1 MKRFIKVLL
10 ALLFLPLLF
19 AAQLTVAVGQSEFAT
34 PGENLV
40 VEGIPNIPAALA
52 EEVNRYTEFR
62 YAGLS
67 NWHPTRREMLINTR
81 FADTNQIHLVKFP
94 GAVRTQLTF
103 FKDSVGGSSFQ
114 PTRGDYFVFSKGV
127 GGNENYQKYRYD
139 FATGAITLLTDG
151 KSRNTGGAWSNAG
164 DKYVY
169 ESTRR
174 NGEDLDIWMMNP
186 ADPKSNHMLAQLKGG
201 GWGTSEFSP
210 DDRQLLVN
218 EYVSANE
225 SYLWLMD
232 AATGDK
238 TLITP
243 KGEAEK
249 VLYGSAQF
257 SKDGKGIYVTTDR
270 ESEFQRLAYID
281 LATKKHTYLTASINW
296 DVEYFA
302 LSWDGKTIAFVTNED
317 GLSTLHLFDAVRRK
331 ELPAPKL
338 PAGVLGSLEWHRNN
352 NDLGFGLE
360 SARSTYDTY
369 SLNVKSGKIERWTES
384 ETGGLNTASFSQPE
398 VVRWKTFD
406 GKMISGLYYQPPAKF
421 AGKRPVIIDIHGGPE
436 GQSRPWFQGENN
448 YFVNEMGIALIQP
461 NVRGST
467 GYGKTFLKLD
477 NGFLREDSYK
487 DIAALLDWIKTRP
500 DLDADRIM
508 VTGGSYGG
516 HMTLAIATFYPD
528 RIRCALDVVGPS
540 NFVTFLEN
548 TSAYRR
554 DLRRVEYGDER
565 DPRMRAFLDHIAPLN
580 NAKKIVKPLFV
591 VQGGNDPRVPLSE
604 SQQIVQTVRTNGT
617 PVWYLMAKDEG
628 HGFAKKKNREF
639 QLYSTVLFIKEYLLK

>member
-1 MKRFIKVLL
+1 MKRFLKVMLSLLL
-10 ALLFLPLLF
+10 A
-19 AAQLTVAVGQSEFAT
+19 AELTVVVAQSDFVT

-40 VEGIPNIPAALA
+40 VEGIPNIPVAMA
-52 EEVNRYTEFR
+52 EEINRYTEFR

-67 NWHPTRREMLINTR
+67 NWHPTRREILISTR

-94 GAVRTQLTF
+94 GGARTQLTF
-103 FKDSVGGSSFQ
+103 FKDRVGGASFQ

-127 GGNENYQKYRYD
+127 GGNEKYQKYRYD
-139 FATGAITLLTDG
+139 FSTGAITLLTDG
-151 KSRNTGGAWSNAG
+151 QSRNTGGAWSNAG
-164 DKYVY
+164 DRFAY

-174 NGEDLDIWMMNP
+174 NGEDLDIWVMNP
-186 ADPKSNHMLAQLKGG
+186 ADPKSNRMLAELKGG
-201 GWGTSEFSP
+201 GWGVFEFSP
-210 DDRQLLVN
+210 DDRHLLVV
-218 EYVSANE
+218 EYISANE

-249 VLYGSAQF
+249 VLYNSAQF

-270 ESEFQRLAYID
+270 DSEFLRLAYVD
-281 LATKKHTYLTASINW
+281 LATKKHEYLTGSINW
-296 DVEYFA
+296 DVDSFA

-317 GLSTLHLFDAVRRK
+317 GLSVLHLFDTASRK
-331 ELPAPKL
+331 ELLPAPKL
-338 PAGVLGSLEWHRNN
+338 PPGVIGSIEWHRNN
-352 NDLGFGLE
+352 RELGFGME

-369 SLNVKSGKIERWTES
+369 SLDVSTGKIERWTES
-384 ETGGLNTASFSQPE
+384 ETGGIKTENFSEPE

-406 GKMISGLYYQPPAKF
+406 GKMISGLYYRPPTRF
-421 AGKRPVIIDIHGGPE
+421 AGRRPVIVDIHGGPE

-448 YFVNEMGIALIQP
+448 YFVNELGVVVIQP

-477 NGFLREDSYK
+477 NGFSREDTYK

-516 HMTLAIATFYPD
+516 HMTLAVATFYPD

-565 DPRMRAFLDHIAPLN
+565 DPKMREFLNRIAPLN
-580 NAKKIVKPLFV
+580 NAAKIVKPLFV

-604 SQQIVQTVRTNGT
+604 SQQIVQTVRKNGT

-628 HGFAKKKNREF
+628 HGFAKKKNRDF

>member
-1 MKRFIKVLL
+1 MGMGRFMKVILT
-10 ALLFLPLLF
+10 LLF
-19 AAQLTVAVGQSEFAT
+19 AAGSTVVVAQSDFVT
-34 PGENLV
+34 SGENLV
-40 VEGIPNIPAALA
+40 VEGIPNIPVALA
-52 EEVNRYTEFR
+52 EEINRYTEFR

-67 NWHPTRREMLINTR
+67 NWHPTKREMLINTR

-94 GAVRTQLTF
+94 SGARTQLTF
-103 FKDSVGGSSFQ
+103 FKDRTSGASYQ
-114 PTRGDYFVFSKGV
+114 PTRGDYFLFDKGV

-139 FATGAITLLTDG
+139 FANGAITLLTDG

-164 DKYVY
+164 DKYAY
-169 ESTRR
+169 QSTRR
-174 NGEDLDIWMMNP
+174 NGEDTDIWVLNP
-186 ADPKSNHMLAQLKGG
+186 ADPKSDRMLAQLKGG
-201 GWGTSEFSP
+201 GWRVYEFSA
-210 DDRQLLVN
+210 DDKQILVG
-218 EYVSANE
+218 EYISANE

-232 AATGDK
+232 SVTSNK

-243 KGEAEK
+243 KGGAEK
-249 VLYGSAQF
+249 IFYGSAQF
-257 SKDGKGIYVTTDR
+257 SKDSKGIYVTTDHD
-270 ESEFQRLAYID
+270 SEFQRLAYID
-281 LATKKHTYLTASINW
+281 LATKKHTYLTGSINW

-317 GLSTLHLFDAVRRK
+317 GLSMLHLFDTVRRK
-331 ELPAPKL
+331 ELLAPKL
-338 PAGVLGSLEWHRNN
+338 PTGVIGSLEWHKNN
-352 NDLGFGLE
+352 RDLGFGLE

-369 SLNVKSGKIERWTES
+369 SLDVKTGKVERWTES
-384 ETGGLNTASFSQPE
+384 ETGGVNTTDFSQPE

-406 GKMISGLYYQPPAKF
+406 GKMISGLYYKPPAKF
-421 AGKRPVIIDIHGGPE
+421 AGSRPVIIDIHGGPE
-436 GQSRPWFQGENN
+436 GQTRPWFQAENN
-448 YFVNEMGIALIQP
+448 YFINEMGIAVIQP
-461 NVRGST
+461 NVRGSA
-467 GYGKTFLKLD
+467 GYGKNFLKLD
-477 NGFLREDSYK
+477 NGLLREDSYK

-500 DLDADRIM
+500 DLDSDRIM

-554 DLRRVEYGDER
+554 DLRRVEYGDDR
-565 DPRMRAFLDHIAPLN
+565 DPKMREFLNRIAPLN
-580 NAKKIVKPLFV
+580 NAAKIIKPLFV

-604 SQQIVQTVRTNGT
+604 SQQIVQTVRRNGT

-628 HGFAKKKNREF
+628 HGFAKKNNRDF

>member
-1 MKRFIKVLL
+1 MGMGRFMKVILT
-10 ALLFLPLLF
+10 LLF
-19 AAQLTVAVGQSEFAT
+19 AAGSTVVVAQSDFVT
-34 PGENLV
+34 SGENLV
-40 VEGIPNIPAALA
+40 VEGIPNIPVALA
-52 EEVNRYTEFR
+52 KEINRYTEFR

-67 NWHPTRREMLINTR
+67 NWHPTKREMLINTR

-94 GAVRTQLTF
+94 SGARTQLTF
-103 FKDSVGGSSFQ
+103 FKDRTSGASYQ
-114 PTRGDYFVFSKGV
+114 PTRGDYFLFDKGV

-139 FATGAITLLTDG
+139 FANGAITLLTDG

-164 DKYVY
+164 DKYAY
-169 ESTRR
+169 QSTRR
-174 NGEDLDIWMMNP
+174 NGEDTDIWVLNP
-186 ADPKSNHMLAQLKGG
+186 ADPKSDRMLAQLKGG
-201 GWGTSEFSP
+201 GWRVYEFSA
-210 DDRQLLVN
+210 DDKQILVG
-218 EYVSANE
+218 EYISANE

-232 AATGDK
+232 SVTSNK

-243 KGEAEK
+243 KGGAEK
-249 VLYGSAQF
+249 IFYGSAQF
-257 SKDGKGIYVTTDR
+257 SKDSKGIYVTTDHD
-270 ESEFQRLAYID
+270 SEFQRLAYID
-281 LATKKHTYLTASINW
+281 LATKKHTYLTGSINW

-317 GLSTLHLFDAVRRK
+317 GLSMLHLFDTVRRK
-331 ELPAPKL
+331 ELLAPKL
-338 PAGVLGSLEWHRNN
+338 PTGVIGSLEWHKNN
-352 NDLGFGLE
+352 RDLGFGLE

-369 SLNVKSGKIERWTES
+369 SLDVKTGKVERWTES
-384 ETGGLNTASFSQPE
+384 ETGGVNTTDFSQPE

-406 GKMISGLYYQPPAKF
+406 GKMISGLYYKPPAKF
-421 AGKRPVIIDIHGGPE
+421 AGSRPVIIDIHGGPE
-436 GQSRPWFQGENN
+436 GQTRPWFQAENN
-448 YFVNEMGIALIQP
+448 YFINEMGIAVIQP
-461 NVRGST
+461 NVRGSA
-467 GYGKTFLKLD
+467 GYGKNFLKLD
-477 NGFLREDSYK
+477 NGLLREDSYK

-500 DLDADRIM
+500 DLDSDRIM

-554 DLRRVEYGDER
+554 DLRRVEYGDDR
-565 DPRMRAFLDHIAPLN
+565 DPKMREFLNRIAPLN
-580 NAKKIVKPLFV
+580 NAAKIIKPLFV

-604 SQQIVQTVRTNGT
+604 SQQIVQTVRRNGT

-628 HGFAKKKNREF
+628 HGFAKKNNRDF

>member
-1 MKRFIKVLL
+1 MKRFVKVIF
-10 ALLFLPLLF
+10 ALLV
-19 AAQLTVAVGQSEFAT
+19 AAELTVVVAQSDVVT

-40 VEGIPNIPAALA
+40 VEGIPSIPVAMA
-52 EEVNRYTEFR
+52 EEINRYTEFR
-62 YAGLS
+62 YADLS
-67 NWHPTRREMLINTR
+67 NWHPARREMLIATR
-81 FADTNQIHLVKFP
+81 FAETNQVHLLKMP
-94 GAVRTQLTF
+94 GGARTQLTF
-103 FKDSVGGSSFQ
+103 FKDSTGGASFH
-114 PTRGDYFVFSKGV
+114 PTGGDYFVFSKGS

-139 FATGAITLLTDG
+139 FASGAVTLLTDG
-151 KSRNTGGAWSNAG
+151 KSRNTGGAWANAG

-169 ESTRR
+169 QSNRR

-186 ADPKSNHMLAQLKGG
+186 ADPKSNRVLAELKGG
-201 GWGTSEFSP
+201 GWGTYEFSP
-210 DDRQLLVN
+210 DDRQLLVG

-232 AATGDK
+232 AATGAK
-238 TLITP
+238 TLVTP
-243 KGEAEK
+243 RGEAEK

-281 LATKKHTYLTASINW
+281 LATKKHTYLTGSINW
-296 DVEYFA
+296 DVDYFA
-302 LSWDGKTIAFVTNED
+302 LSWDGKTLAFVTNED
-317 GLSTLHLFDAVRRK
+317 GLSVLHLMDTASRK

-338 PAGVLGSLEWHRNN
+338 PVGVLGALEWHRNN
-352 NDLGFGLE
+352 RDLGFGLE

-369 SLNVKSGKIERWTES
+369 SLDVKTGKIERWTES
-384 ETGGLNTASFSQPE
+384 ETGGINTTVFSLPE

-406 GKMISGLYYQPPAKF
+406 ARMISGLYYKPPAKF

-436 GQSRPWFQGENN
+436 GQARPWFQGENN

-467 GYGKTFLKLD
+467 GFGKTFLKLD

-487 DIAALLDWIKTRP
+487 DVAALLDWIKARP
-500 DLDADRIM
+500 ELDADRVM
-508 VTGGSYGG
+508 VAGGSYGG
-516 HMTLAIATFYPD
+516 HMTLAMATFYPD
-528 RIRCALDVVGPS
+528 RIRAALDVVGPS

-565 DPRMRAFLDHIAPLN
+565 DPKMREFLNRIAPLN
-580 NAKKIVKPLFV
+580 SAAKIVKPLFV

-604 SQQIVQTVRTNGT
+604 SQQIVETVRKNGT

-628 HGFAKKKNREF
+628 HGFAKKKNRDF
-639 QLYSTVLFIKEYLLK
+639 QLYAVVLFIREHLLK

>member
-1 MKRFIKVLL
+1 MGMGRFMKVILT
-10 ALLFLPLLF
+10 LLF
-19 AAQLTVAVGQSEFAT
+19 AAGSTVVVAQSDFVT
-34 PGENLV
+34 SGENLV
-40 VEGIPNIPAALA
+40 VEGIPNIPVALA
-52 EEVNRYTEFR
+52 EEINRYTEFR

-67 NWHPTRREMLINTR
+67 NWHPTKREMLINTR

-94 GAVRTQLTF
+94 SGARTQLTF
-103 FKDSVGGSSFQ
+103 FKDRTSGASYQ
-114 PTRGDYFVFSKGV
+114 PTRGDYFLFDKGV

-139 FATGAITLLTDG
+139 FANGAITLLTDG

-164 DKYVY
+164 DKYAY
-169 ESTRR
+169 QSTRR
-174 NGEDLDIWMMNP
+174 NGEDTDIWVLNP
-186 ADPKSNHMLAQLKGG
+186 ADPKSDRMLVQLKGG
-201 GWGTSEFSP
+201 GWRVYEFSA
-210 DDRQLLVN
+210 DDKQILVG
-218 EYVSANE
+218 EYISANE

-232 AATGDK
+232 SVTSNK

-243 KGEAEK
+243 KGGAEK
-249 VLYGSAQF
+249 IFYGSAQF
-257 SKDGKGIYVTTDR
+257 SKDSKGIYVTTDHD
-270 ESEFQRLAYID
+270 SEFQRLAYID
-281 LATKKHTYLTASINW
+281 LATKKHTYLTGSINW

-317 GLSTLHLFDAVRRK
+317 GLSMLHLFDTVRRK
-331 ELPAPKL
+331 ELLAPKL
-338 PAGVLGSLEWHRNN
+338 PTGVIGSLEWHKNN
-352 NDLGFGLE
+352 RDLGFGLE

-369 SLNVKSGKIERWTES
+369 SLDVKTGKVERWTES
-384 ETGGLNTASFSQPE
+384 ETGGVNTTDFSQPE

-406 GKMISGLYYQPPAKF
+406 GKMISGLYYKPPAKF
-421 AGKRPVIIDIHGGPE
+421 AGSRPVIIDIHGGPE
-436 GQSRPWFQGENN
+436 GQTRPWFQAENN
-448 YFVNEMGIALIQP
+448 YFINEMGIAVIQP
-461 NVRGST
+461 NVRGSA
-467 GYGKTFLKLD
+467 GYGKNFLKLD
-477 NGFLREDSYK
+477 NGLLREDSYK

-500 DLDADRIM
+500 DLDSDRIM

-554 DLRRVEYGDER
+554 DLRRVEYGDDR
-565 DPRMRAFLDHIAPLN
+565 DPKMREFLNRIAPLN
-580 NAKKIVKPLFV
+580 NAAKIIKPLFV

-604 SQQIVQTVRTNGT
+604 SQQIVQTVRRNGT

-628 HGFAKKKNREF
+628 HGFAKKNNRDF